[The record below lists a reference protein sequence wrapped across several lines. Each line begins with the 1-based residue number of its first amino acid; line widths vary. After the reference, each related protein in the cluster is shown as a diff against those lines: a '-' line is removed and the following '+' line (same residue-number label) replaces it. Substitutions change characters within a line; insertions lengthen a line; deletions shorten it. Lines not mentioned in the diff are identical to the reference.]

1 MGDNQAGNTRL
12 RAMIFLGIAG
22 IGAIAAGVVVVQ
34 LYSLYQQ
41 RIAAAERVD
50 PVKNYIVAG
59 AELHQ
64 GIPITE
70 NDLFIVEI
78 TPTFLWKQ
86 GGEESNLFQNYE
98 QVVGKMPRERILANE
113 FIREERL
120 ANEKRGVGL
129 NAIVPRGQ
137 RAIALA
143 VGGGRAVSG
152 FLQPWDYVDVMVTFF
167 PEDGTQA
174 ETHYLEQAVLVLG
187 VGADAERPNERV
199 KVDDKTRAE
208 RRAAQRKA
216 GMVTLA
222 VSPTEAE
229 ALAHAQALGQITL
242 TLRNNADLEPEEG
255 LTGVGIENLFG
266 EQPFDPTIDTSGR
279 DASENGGLD

>member
-1 MGDNQAGNTRL
+1 MANQGNTRL
-12 RAMIFLGIAG
+12 RALIFLGIAG

-34 LYSLYQQ
+34 LYFLYQR
-41 RIAAAERVD
+41 RIAEAERGD
-50 PVKNYIVAG
+50 PVETYIVAG

-64 GIPITE
+64 GIQITE

-78 TPTFLWKQ
+78 SPKYLFMN
-86 GGEESNLFQNYE
+86 GGPESNLFKNYE

-120 ANEKRGVGL
+120 ANEKKGVGL

-137 RAIALA
+137 RAIAIDA
-143 VGGGRAVSG
+143 AGGRAVSG

-167 PEDGTQA
+167 PEDGTQP

-187 VGADAERPNERV
+187 VGNDAERPSEKDVNLDE
-199 KVDDKTRAE
+199 KTRAE
-208 RRAAQRKA
+208 RRKAQRRA
-216 GMVTLA
+216 NTVTLA
-222 VSPTEAE
+222 VSPNEAE

-255 LTGVGIENLFG
+255 LTGIGVENLFG
-266 EQPFDPTIDTSGR
+266 LQPFDPGVDTTGR
-279 DASENGGLD
+279 KAGASAPE